1 LAILPVIAIVDDDGD
16 MRAALGDLLLV
27 EGLACR
33 AFESAEAF
41 LAAYVP
47 GAFAAV
53 ITDVRMPGM
62 NGLELLVHIRRS
74 DPNLPVIVVTSAMD
88 AQTHKRA
95 MDGGACAFLV
105 KPVRNADLLGHLA
118 AVLR

>member
-1 LAILPVIAIVDDDGD
+1 
-16 MRAALGDLLLV
+16 
-27 EGLACR
+27 
-33 AFESAEAF
+33 
-41 LAAYVP
+41 
-47 GAFAAV
+47 
-53 ITDVRMPGM
+53 M
-62 NGLELLVHIRRS
+62 NGLELLAHIRRS

-95 MDGGACAFLV
+95 MDGEACAFLV